1 MQMSSTNRKIT
12 TSNAS
17 VSSSE
22 SCMHCCLHTPSS
34 SNQSRSC
41 PTAGSEPVE
50 LQSSLEGCLD
60 WFEIASNSNR
70 TEMSMDQWID
80 VHFTNHFADTF
91 VHYWHKTTDGAVHAL
106 YWCTDC
112 TELISELILTIS
124 NLCQQPTSSA
134 TSSLHS
140 AALPCTPLPSIRWIL
155 LESLHNQRIIAM
167 NLRNTLQRVP
177 N

>member
-22 SCMHCCLHTPSS
+22 SCMHCCTLR

-124 NLCQQPTSSA
+124 NLCQQPTRSA
-134 TSSLHS
+134 TSSLHF
-140 AALPCTPLPSIRWIL
+140 AALPCTLLPSIR
-155 LESLHNQRIIAM
+155 SARVFAQSP
-167 NLRNTLQRVP
+167 RNS
-177 N
+177 

>member
-22 SCMHCCLHTPSS
+22 SCMHRCPPHTSSS
-34 SNQSRSC
+34 SNQSRSF

-50 LQSSLEGCLD
+50 LQSSLKGCLD

-70 TEMSMDQWID
+70 TEMSMNEWID
-80 VHFTNHFADTF
+80 VHFTNHFVETF
-91 VHYWHKTTDGAVHAL
+91 VHFSHKTTDGAVHAL

-112 TELISELILTIS
+112 TELISELMLTIS
-124 NLCQQPTSSA
+124 NLCQRPTSSA

-140 AALPCTPLPSIRWIL
+140 AALLPLHVPSIRWFTSRVFAQTQSN
-155 LESLHNQRIIAM
+155 ES
-167 NLRNTLQRVP
+167 
-177 N
+177 